1 MPMTHGRHCSELVP
15 LRILEDVLPGVCGEI
30 IESKDGITIE
40 PGALPDPLL
49 LQLIGSDDG
58 PAVATGE
65 GDDSHIRV

>member
-1 MPMTHGRHCSELVP
+1 MPPAHWDLRSELVP
-15 LRILEDVLPGVCGEI
+15 LHILEDVLPGVCGEI

-58 PAVATGE
+58 PTVATGE
-65 GDDSHIRV
+65 GDDPHIRG